1 MPRIS
6 ELEGARAPLS
16 ARIAQLIYRLALGRV
31 INPAKVAAHAPRA
44 LWVSF
49 LSNALLGSGKPAIGR
64 DLVQLVRVR
73 VAARNGC
80 PF

>member
-6 ELEGARAPLS
+6 ELEGARAPFS
-16 ARIAQLIYRLALGRV
+16 ARILHLVYRRALGRV
-31 INPAKVAAHAPRA
+31 INPAKVAAHVPRA
-44 LWVSF
+44 LWASF
-49 LSNALLGSGKPAIGR
+49 LSNALLGSGRPAIGR
-64 DLVQLVRVR
+64 DLAQLVRVR

>member
-6 ELEGARAPLS
+6 ELEGTRAGLS
-16 ARIAQLIYRLALGRV
+16 ARILHRIYRFALGRV

-44 LWVSF
+44 LWASF
-49 LSNALLGSGKPAIGR
+49 LSNAVLGSGRPAIGR
-64 DLVQLVRVR
+64 DLAQLVRVR
-73 VAARNGC
+73 AAARNGC

>member
-6 ELEGARAPLS
+6 ELEGAQAPS
-16 ARIAQLIYRLALGRV
+16 SVRILQFLYRRALGRV
-31 INPAKVAAHAPRA
+31 INPAKVVAHAPRA
-44 LWVSF
+44 AWSSF
-49 LSNALLGSGKPAIGR
+49 LSNALLGSGHPAIGR
-64 DLVQLVRVR
+64 DLAQLVRVR

>member
-6 ELEGARAPLS
+6 ELEGARAGFS
-16 ARIAQLIYRLALGRV
+16 ARVAHLIYRLVFGRV

-44 LWVSF
+44 LWASF
-49 LSNALLGSGKPAIGR
+49 LSNALLGSGRPAIGR
-64 DLVQLVRVR
+64 DLAQLVRVR
-73 VAARNGC
+73 VAALNGC

>member
-1 MPRIS
+1 MPRVS
-6 ELEGARAPLS
+6 ELEGPRASWS
-16 ARIAQLIYRLALGRV
+16 ARVVHAIYRRSLGRV
-31 INPAKVAAHAPRA
+31 INPAKVAAHAPRG
-44 LWVSF
+44 LWASF
-49 LSNALLGSGKPAIGR
+49 LSNALFGSGQPAVGR

>member
-1 MPRIS
+1 MPRVS
-6 ELEGARAPLS
+6 ELEGAQVGFG
-16 ARIAQLIYRLALGRV
+16 ARIVHSIYRRALGRV

-44 LWVSF
+44 LWSSF
-49 LSNALLGSGKPAIGR
+49 LSNALFGSGQPAVGR
-64 DLVQLVRVR
+64 GLVQLVRVR